1 MRLQPRVL
9 TTPGSES
16 LRLALDQMTGRWAIA
31 GSTAPANSP
40 LNDAT
45 TLDRYWTL
53 TETGDLTANLTFSY
67 LVADVDGTESN
78 YRIIRISGG
87 TVYDPA
93 NGVDGAVRDVCIQG
107 ERIVAELPSN
117 VPRLDARGMIVMPGG
132 VDIHA
137 HIAGSSVNQGRR
149 LLPEQH
155 ATDPVPAPRLADG
168 ATARS
173 GTAGTIPSTF
183 TTGYRYAGLGY
194 TTVMEAAVAPLAA
207 RHAHAELDDTP
218 IIDAGCFVLL
228 GNDEYLLRQLAAG
241 ELARARQYVAWLL
254 GATRAYA
261 IKVVNPGG
269 IARWKSGGTER
280 DVRGIDDPV
289 GSSSVTP
296 RKILEV
302 LAGVANTLE
311 LPHPVHIHCNNLGQ
325 AGNVA
330 TTLQTMQAL
339 AGQRAHFTHLQF
351 HSYGGERG
359 KGWKSAARDVIEH
372 VNAHPEISADVGQ
385 VMFGPATTLTADA
398 PVEHLLYASTGRK
411 WVNVDIE
418 LETGCGIVPYAYR
431 EQAAVAALQWAVGLE
446 LFLLARDPWRVVLST
461 DHPNGGSFL
470 SYPQLIRLLMDR
482 TYRDEQLKRVNQK
495 LLAGSALLDGLAREY
510 TLSEIAIVTRAGPA
524 RLLGLK
530 SKGHLGAGADAD
542 VTIYTDRP
550 DRAQMFATPRHVI
563 KGGTIVVEEGQLRRA
578 PPGRR
583 LAVRPEYDAAVT
595 KDLKRFFQDY
605 ACVSFEN
612 YGAEPVS

>member
-1 MRLQPRVL
+1 MSAASRL
-9 TTPGSES
+9 
-16 LRLALDQMTGRWAIA
+16 
-31 GSTAPANSP
+31 
-40 LNDAT
+40 
-45 TLDRYWTL
+45 
-53 TETGDLTANLTFSY
+53 
-67 LVADVDGTESN
+67 
-78 YRIIRISGG
+78 RISGG

-93 NGVDGAVRDVCIQG
+93 NGVDGEVRDVCIDG
-107 ERIVAELPSN
+107 DRIVAELPSN

-194 TTVMEAAVAPLAA
+194 TTAMEAAVAPLAA

-218 IIDAGCFVLL
+218 IIDSGCFVLL
-228 GNDEYLLRQLAAG
+228 GNDDYLLRQLAAG
-241 ELARARQYVAWLL
+241 ELARVRQYVAWLL

-261 IKVVNPGG
+261 IKIVNPGG
-269 IARWKSGGTER
+269 IARWKSGGAER
-280 DVRGIDDPV
+280 NVGAIDDPV

-302 LAGVANTLE
+302 LAGAANTLE

-325 AGNVA
+325 PGNVG
-330 TTLQTMQAL
+330 TTLQSMQAL

-495 LLAGSALLDGLAREY
+495 MLVGSALLDGLGREY
-510 TLSEIAIVTRAGPA
+510 TLSEIAIITRAGPA

-530 SKGHLGAGADAD
+530 TKGHLGAGADAD
-542 VTIYTDRP
+542 VTIYADHP

-578 PPGRR
+578 PAGRR